1 MRYLLI
7 DKIKKI
13 ECNEHISAIKNVA
26 MSEDVFRDHFAG
38 CPVMPGALLIESAAQ
53 AATAL
58 IEVSADFRVKA
69 ILSIVDKA
77 KFRKLVRPGDQLLIN
92 VKMISMQSDS
102 AMLDC
107 IITVNDKPVMDG
119 RLVFNLMDS
128 EKFYPLKGRIFIESI
143 YDYWLEGAEL
153 TGFDSGKENGHE

>member
-13 ECNEHISAIKNVA
+13 EFNKQITAIKNVT

-58 IEVSADFRVKA
+58 IEVSADFKVKA
-69 ILSIVDKA
+69 ILTIVEKA
-77 KFRKLVRPGDQLLIN
+77 KFRKLVKPGDQLLIN
-92 VKMISMQSDS
+92 VNMISIQSDS
-102 AMLDC
+102 ALLDC

-119 RLVFNLMDS
+119 RLVFNLMNS
-128 EKFYPLKGRIFIESI
+128 EKFYPLNGRIFIESI
-143 YDYWLEGAEL
+143 FEYWLEGTEM
-153 TGFDSGKENGHE
+153 TGFDRGKELRHE

>member
-13 ECNEHISAIKNVA
+13 ECNKQIIAIKNVA

-58 IEVSADFRVKA
+58 LEVSVNFKSKA
-69 ILSIVDKA
+69 LLTIVEKA
-77 KFRKLVRPGDQLLIN
+77 KFRKLVRPGDQLIIE
-92 VKMISMQSDS
+92 VKIISMQSDS
-102 AMLDC
+102 AQTDC
-107 IITVNDKPVMDG
+107 IIYVNEKPVMDG
-119 RLVFNLMDS
+119 RLVFNLKDS
-128 EKFYPLKGRIFIESI
+128 EQFYPLKGRIFIESI
-143 YDYWLEGAEL
+143 YDFWLEGAEL
-153 TGFDSGKENGHE
+153 TGFESGKENGHE

>member
-13 ECNEHISAIKNVA
+13 EFNKQITAIKNVA

-69 ILSIVDKA
+69 ILTIVEKA

-92 VKMISMQSDS
+92 VNMISIQSDS
-102 AMLDC
+102 ALLDC

-128 EKFYPLKGRIFIESI
+128 EKFYPLNGRIFIESI
-143 YDYWLEGAEL
+143 FEYWLEGTEM
-153 TGFDSGKENGHE
+153 TGFDRGKELRHE

>member
-13 ECNEHISAIKNVA
+13 ECNKQITAIKNVA

-69 ILSIVDKA
+69 ILTIVEKA

-92 VKMISMQSDS
+92 VKMISMQNDS
-102 AMLDC
+102 ALLEC
-107 IITVNDKPVMDG
+107 IIYANDKSVMDG
-119 RLVFNLMDS
+119 KLVFNLMDS

-143 YDYWLEGAEL
+143 YEYWLEDAEM
-153 TGFDSGKENGHE
+153 TGFETRKEIHHE